1 MLVHSL
7 KIICSQIQQS
17 LCTGEK
23 VSWCLNSSTTE
34 RLPLVPREKASIRV
48 LREKG
53 NLGDV
58 CEQAIRAGPFR
69 EVLAAEH
76 PEVVERLGNESTLI
90 LESMP
95 IIEPPQ

>member
-1 MLVHSL
+1 VLIHSL
-7 KIICSQIQQS
+7 EIICSQIQQS

-34 RLPLVPREKASIRV
+34 RLPLVPHEKASIRV

-58 CEQAIRAGPFR
+58 FEQAIRAGPSR
-69 EVLAAEH
+69 SVLSKAIDGEK
-76 PEVVERLGNESTLI
+76 I
-90 LESMP
+90 LLLDQKIQALSWLRA
-95 IIEPPQ
+95 